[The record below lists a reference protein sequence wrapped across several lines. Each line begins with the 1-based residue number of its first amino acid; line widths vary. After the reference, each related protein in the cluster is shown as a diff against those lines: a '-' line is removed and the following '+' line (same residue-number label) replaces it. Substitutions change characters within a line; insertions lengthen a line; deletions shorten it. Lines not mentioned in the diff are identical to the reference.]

1 MTSGGTDDSTRLS
14 PDDAFAILANETR
27 FAIVRTLWERY
38 DPDDLTNVVKF
49 SDLYEES
56 AAVPFSE
63 LYDSV
68 GYGDTGN
75 FNYHLEQ
82 LVDHFVN
89 RTDTGYELTEAG
101 FEIARAV
108 VAGTVSELPTI
119 EATEIDVGC
128 PRCDCPVIVDY
139 DNHHTV
145 ASCSRCPG
153 IWQKAT
159 GEEGVL
165 FTLPFPPRGL
175 ADRTPAEAFQ
185 ATISYNFHRI
195 ESFVAGI
202 CPDCSSVVEESL
214 DVCIDH
220 EFDDR
225 GGCPD
230 CFRQH
235 QFEVAEVCRSCKS
248 IARGPLT
255 IAILAH
261 LTVQSFYHDR
271 DAAFPFASWESFRRA
286 QTIEE
291 ELLETDPI
299 RIQLTIP
306 CQDDRLQLV
315 LDETLAVVDTVQA
328 PSADHYRS
336 SIK

>member
-1 MTSGGTDDSTRLS
+1 MTHGDTDDSSQLS
-14 PDDAFAILANETR
+14 PEEAFAILANETR

-38 DPDDLTNVVKF
+38 DPDELANVVKF
-49 SDLYEES
+49 ANLYEEDT
-56 AAVPFSE
+56 AVPFSE
-63 LYDSV
+63 LYESV

-82 LVDHFVN
+82 LVDHFVH

-119 EATEIDVGC
+119 VATEIDVGC
-128 PRCDCPVIVDY
+128 PRCDSPVVVDY
-139 DNHHTV
+139 DNHHTI
-145 ASCSRCPG
+145 AACSRCPG
-153 IWQKAT
+153 IWQDST

-175 ADRTPAEAFQ
+175 ADRTPEDAFH
-185 ATISYNFHRI
+185 ATIGYNFHRI
-195 ESFVAGI
+195 GSFIAGI
-202 CPDCSSVVEESL
+202 CPDCSGVVEESL
-214 DVCIDH
+214 DVCTDH
-220 EFDDR
+220 VFDDH

-235 QFEVAEVCRSCKS
+235 QFEAAEVCRSCKS

-261 LTVQSFYHDR
+261 PTVQSFYHDR
-271 DAAFPFASWESFRRA
+271 DAAFSFASWESFRRG

-291 ELLETDPI
+291 ELLETDPLRI
-299 RIQLTIP
+299 RLSVP
-306 CQDDRLQLV
+306 CQDDYLSLEF
-315 LDETLAVVDTVQA
+315 DETLAVVDAVEATSVT
-328 PSADHYRS
+328 
-336 SIK
+336 